1 MTASDHFYLD
11 KADPRSWRALNGLS
25 RKVADAAEDS
35 GLSRALVELLSVR
48 VSQLNGCAY
57 CLDLHTGYAVEAG
70 VSAQKLA
77 VLAAW
82 RETELFDDLER
93 AALAIGEAVALLPDE
108 ETRLAELAVA
118 RAELTDEQYSALQWT
133 AVAISAFN
141 RVSVLSRHRVRPRA
155 AAPKKQAPGEQAP
168 KRQTPEKPAP
178 KQQAPEEQSSK
189 EHAARSQARGKQAPE
204 AQAPGPSRTPSTVA
218 GGTA

>member
-1 MTASDHFYLD
+1 MSAGDHFHLD
-11 KADPRSWRALNGLS
+11 KADPGSWRALNGLA
-25 RKVADAAEDS
+25 RKVAAAAEDA
-35 GLSRALVELLSVR
+35 GLSRALVELLNIR

-77 VLAAW
+77 VLPAW

-93 AALAIGEAVALLPDE
+93 AALAIGESVALLPDE

-118 RAELTDEQYSALQWT
+118 RAELTDEQYSALQWS

-141 RVSVLSRHRVRPRA
+141 RVSILSRHQVRPRPA
-155 AAPKKQAPGEQAP
+155 AAGAEAPPKHASPEEPGD
-168 KRQTPEKPAP
+168 PAP
-178 KQQAPEEQSSK
+178 DAP
-189 EHAARSQARGKQAPE
+189 
-204 AQAPGPSRTPSTVA
+204 RTPSTVA

>member
-1 MTASDHFYLD
+1 MSAGDHFYLD
-11 KADPRSWRALNGLS
+11 KADPGSWRALNGLA
-25 RKVADAAEDS
+25 RKAAAAAEDA
-35 GLSRALVELLSVR
+35 GLSRALVELLSIR

-77 VLAAW
+77 VLPAW
-82 RETELFDDLER
+82 RETELFDDLEQ
-93 AALAIGEAVALLPDE
+93 AALAIGEVVALLPDE

-133 AVAISAFN
+133 AVAINAFN
-141 RVSVLSRHRVRPRA
+141 RISVLSRHRVRPRA
-155 AAPKKQAPGEQAP
+155 AAPED
-168 KRQTPEKPAP
+168 QTSEDQTSEGQTSEGQIP
-178 KQQAPEEQSSK
+178 
-189 EHAARSQARGKQAPE
+189 GKQAAEEP
-204 AQAPGPSRTPSTVA
+204 AGDAPRTPSTVA

>member
-1 MTASDHFYLD
+1 MSASDHFYLD
-11 KADPRSWRALNGLS
+11 KADPGSWRALNGLA
-25 RKVADAAEDS
+25 RKVAAAADDA
-35 GLSRALVELLSVR
+35 GLSRALVELLNIR

-77 VLAAW
+77 VLPAW

-93 AALAIGEAVALLPDE
+93 AALAVGEAVTLLPDE

-133 AVAISAFN
+133 AVAINAFN
-141 RVSVLSRHRVRPRA
+141 RISVLSRHRVRPRA
-155 AAPKKQAPGEQAP
+155 AAPGKHAP
-168 KRQTPEKPAP
+168 KKHAP
-178 KQQAPEEQSSK
+178 KQHGPKHQSPGKQAPEEQ
-189 EHAARSQARGKQAPE
+189 APD
-204 AQAPGPSRTPSTVA
+204 PSRTPSTVA

>member
-1 MTASDHFYLD
+1 MSAGDHFYLD
-11 KADPRSWRALNGLS
+11 KADPGSWRALNGLA
-25 RKVADAAEDS
+25 RKVAAAAEDA
-35 GLSRALVELLSVR
+35 GLSRALVELLNIR

-77 VLAAW
+77 VLPAW
-82 RETELFDDLER
+82 RETELFDDLEQ
-93 AALAIGEAVALLPDE
+93 AALAIGEVVALLPDE

-133 AVAISAFN
+133 AVAINAFN
-141 RVSVLSRHRVRPRA
+141 RISVLSRHRVRPRA
-155 AAPKKQAPGEQAP
+155 AAPEDQASGNQAPG
-168 KRQTPEKPAP
+168 
-178 KQQAPEEQSSK
+178 
-189 EHAARSQARGKQAPE
+189 KQAAEEP
-204 AQAPGPSRTPSTVA
+204 AADAPRTPSTVA

>member
-11 KADPRSWRALNGLS
+11 KADPGSWRALNGLS
-25 RKVADAAEDS
+25 RKVAAAAEDA
-35 GLSRALVELLSVR
+35 GLSRALVELLNIR
-48 VSQLNGCAY
+48 VSQLNKCAF

-77 VLAAW
+77 VLPAW
-82 RETELFDDLER
+82 RETDLFDDLER
-93 AALAIGEAVALLPDE
+93 AALAIGEAVAVLTDE

-133 AVAISAFN
+133 AVTINAFN
-141 RVSVLSRHRVRPRA
+141 QVSVLSRHRVRPRA
-155 AAPKKQAPGEQAP
+155 AAAQKEA
-168 KRQTPEKPAP
+168 PEKE
-178 KQQAPEEQSSK
+178 APEEQ
-189 EHAARSQARGKQAPE
+189 APE
-204 AQAPGPSRTPSTVA
+204 PSRTPSAVA

>member
-1 MTASDHFYLD
+1 MSAGDHFYLD
-11 KADPRSWRALNGLS
+11 KADPGSWRALNGLA
-25 RKVADAAEDS
+25 RKAAAAAEDA
-35 GLSRALVELLSVR
+35 GLSRALVELLSIR

-77 VLAAW
+77 VLPAW
-82 RETELFDDLER
+82 RETELFDDLEQ
-93 AALAIGEAVALLPDE
+93 AALAIGEVVALLPDE

-133 AVAISAFN
+133 AVAINAFN
-141 RVSVLSRHRVRPRA
+141 RISVLSRHRVRPRA
-155 AAPKKQAPGEQAP
+155 AAPED
-168 KRQTPEKPAP
+168 QTSEDQTSEGQIP
-178 KQQAPEEQSSK
+178 
-189 EHAARSQARGKQAPE
+189 GKQAAEEP
-204 AQAPGPSRTPSTVA
+204 AGDAPRTPSTVA

>member
-11 KADPRSWRALNGLS
+11 KADPGSWRALNAFS
-25 RKVADAAEDS
+25 RKVGTSAEEA
-35 GLSRALVELLSVR
+35 GLSRALVELLNIR
-48 VSQLNGCAY
+48 VSQLNGCAF

-77 VLAAW
+77 VLPAW
-82 RETELFDDLER
+82 RETQLFDDLER

-133 AVAISAFN
+133 AVAINAFN

-155 AAPKKQAPGEQAP
+155 SAAGQAAPGKETPGKEAA
-168 KRQTPEKPAP
+168 EAPAP
-178 KQQAPEEQSSK
+178 D
-189 EHAARSQARGKQAPE
+189 
-204 AQAPGPSRTPSTVA
+204 PSRTPSTVA

>member
-11 KADPRSWRALNGLS
+11 KADPGSWRALNGLS
-25 RKVADAAEDS
+25 RKVTAAAEDA
-35 GLSRALVELLSVR
+35 GLSRALLELLNLR

-77 VLAAW
+77 VLPAW
-82 RETELFDDLER
+82 RETDLFDDLER

-133 AVAISAFN
+133 AVAITAFN

-155 AAPKKQAPGEQAP
+155 AAPKKHAPEKQAREKQAREKLATEKHASAKHAPKKQAP
-168 KRQTPEKPAP
+168 RNQTPE
-178 KQQAPEEQSSK
+178 
-189 EHAARSQARGKQAPE
+189 EHAPD
-204 AQAPGPSRTPSTVA
+204 PPRTPSAVA
-218 GGTA
+218 GSTT

>member
-1 MTASDHFYLD
+1 MSAGDHFHLD
-11 KADPRSWRALNGLS
+11 KADPGSWRALNGLA
-25 RKVADAAEDS
+25 RKVAAAAEDA
-35 GLSRALVELLSVR
+35 GLSRALVELLNIR

-77 VLAAW
+77 VLPAW

-93 AALAIGEAVALLPDE
+93 AALAIGESVALLPDE

-133 AVAISAFN
+133 AVAINAFN

-155 AAPKKQAPGEQAP
+155 AAPEGHPPGERAAD
-168 KRQTPEKPAP
+168 EPAP
-178 KQQAPEEQSSK
+178 DAP
-189 EHAARSQARGKQAPE
+189 
-204 AQAPGPSRTPSTVA
+204 RTPSTVA

>member
-1 MTASDHFYLD
+1 MSAGDHFYLD
-11 KADPRSWRALNGLS
+11 KADPGNWRALNGLA
-25 RKVADAAEDS
+25 RKVAAAAEDA

-57 CLDLHTGYAVEAG
+57 CLDMHTGYAVEAG

-77 VLAAW
+77 VLPAW
-82 RETELFDDLER
+82 RETELFDDLEQ
-93 AALAIGEAVALLPDE
+93 AALAIGEVVALLPDE

-133 AVAISAFN
+133 AVAINAFN
-141 RVSVLSRHRVRPRA
+141 RISVLSRHRVRPRA
-155 AAPKKQAPGEQAP
+155 AAPEDQAPGNQAP
-168 KRQTPEKPAP
+168 
-178 KQQAPEEQSSK
+178 
-189 EHAARSQARGKQAPE
+189 GKQAAEEP
-204 AQAPGPSRTPSTVA
+204 AADAPRTPSTVA

>member
-1 MTASDHFYLD
+1 MSAGDNFYLD
-11 KADPRSWRALNGLS
+11 KADPGSWRALNGLA
-25 RKVADAAEDS
+25 RKVAAAAEDA
-35 GLSRALVELLSVR
+35 GLSRALVELLSIR

-77 VLAAW
+77 VLPAW

-93 AALAIGEAVALLPDE
+93 AALAIGEAAALLPDE

-118 RAELTDEQYSALQWT
+118 RGELTDEQYSALQWT
-133 AVAISAFN
+133 AVAINAFN
-141 RVSVLSRHRVRPRA
+141 RVSVLSRHRVRPSA
-155 AAPKKQAPGEQAP
+155 AAPGKHA
-168 KRQTPEKPAP
+168 PEKHPPKKHAP
-178 KQQAPEEQSSK
+178 KQQAPKKQVPQEQVPQ
-189 EHAARSQARGKQAPE
+189 EQAPD
-204 AQAPGPSRTPSTVA
+204 PSRTPSTVA

>member
-1 MTASDHFYLD
+1 MSASDHFYLD
-11 KADPRSWRALNGLS
+11 KADPGSWRALNGLA
-25 RKVADAAEDS
+25 RKVAAAAEDA
-35 GLSRALVELLSVR
+35 GLSRALVELLNIR

-77 VLAAW
+77 VLPAW

-133 AVAISAFN
+133 AVAINAFN

-155 AAPKKQAPGEQAP
+155 AAPGEHAPEKQPPKKHAAKKHVPQKQVPAEQAP
-168 KRQTPEKPAP
+168 D
-178 KQQAPEEQSSK
+178 
-189 EHAARSQARGKQAPE
+189 
-204 AQAPGPSRTPSTVA
+204 PSRTPSTVA

>member
-1 MTASDHFYLD
+1 MSASDHFYLD
-11 KADPRSWRALNGLS
+11 KADPGSWRALNGLA
-25 RKVADAAEDS
+25 RKVAAAAEDA
-35 GLSRALVELLSVR
+35 GLSRALVELLNIR

-77 VLAAW
+77 VLPAW

-93 AALAIGEAVALLPDE
+93 AALAVGEAVTLLPDE

-133 AVAISAFN
+133 AVAINAFN
-141 RVSVLSRHRVRPRA
+141 RISVLSRHRVRPRA
-155 AAPKKQAPGEQAP
+155 AAPGKHAP
-168 KRQTPEKPAP
+168 KKHAP
-178 KQQAPEEQSSK
+178 KQHGPKHQSPGKQAPEEQ
-189 EHAARSQARGKQAPE
+189 APD
-204 AQAPGPSRTPSTVA
+204 PSRTPSTVA

>member
-1 MTASDHFYLD
+1 MSAGDHFYLD
-11 KADPRSWRALNGLS
+11 KADPGSWRALNGLA
-25 RKVADAAEDS
+25 RKVAAAAEDA

-48 VSQLNGCAY
+48 VSKLNGCAY

-77 VLAAW
+77 VLPAW
-82 RETELFDDLER
+82 RETELFDDLEQ
-93 AALAIGEAVALLPDE
+93 AALAIGEVVALLPDE

-133 AVAISAFN
+133 AVAINAFN
-141 RVSVLSRHRVRPRA
+141 RISVLSRHRVRPRG
-155 AAPKKQAPGEQAP
+155 AAPEDQGREN
-168 KRQTPEKPAP
+168 
-178 KQQAPEEQSSK
+178 QAPEDQGP
-189 EHAARSQARGKQAPE
+189 GKQAAE
-204 AQAPGPSRTPSTVA
+204 APVAEAPRTPSTVA

>member
-1 MTASDHFYLD
+1 MSAGDHFYLD
-11 KADPRSWRALNGLS
+11 KADPGSWRALNGLA
-25 RKVADAAEDS
+25 RKVAAAAEDA

-57 CLDLHTGYAVEAG
+57 CLDMHTGYAVEAG

-77 VLAAW
+77 VLPAW
-82 RETELFDDLER
+82 RETELFDDLEQ
-93 AALAIGEAVALLPDE
+93 AALAIGEVVALLPDE

-133 AVAISAFN
+133 AVAINAFN
-141 RVSVLSRHRVRPRA
+141 RISVLSRHRVRPRA
-155 AAPKKQAPGEQAP
+155 AAPEDQAPGNQAP
-168 KRQTPEKPAP
+168 
-178 KQQAPEEQSSK
+178 
-189 EHAARSQARGKQAPE
+189 GKQAAEEP
-204 AQAPGPSRTPSTVA
+204 AADAPRTPSTVA

>member
-1 MTASDHFYLD
+1 MSAGDNFYLD
-11 KADPRSWRALNGLS
+11 KADPGSWRALNGLA
-25 RKVADAAEDS
+25 RKVAAAAEDA
-35 GLSRALVELLSVR
+35 GLSRALVELLSIR

-77 VLAAW
+77 VLPAW

-93 AALAIGEAVALLPDE
+93 AALAIGEAAALLPDE

-118 RAELTDEQYSALQWT
+118 RGELTDEQYSALQWT
-133 AVAISAFN
+133 AVAINAFN
-141 RVSVLSRHRVRPRA
+141 RVSVLSRHRVRPSA
-155 AAPKKQAPGEQAP
+155 AAPGKHA
-168 KRQTPEKPAP
+168 PEKHPPKKHAP
-178 KQQAPEEQSSK
+178 KQQAPQEQVPQ
-189 EHAARSQARGKQAPE
+189 EQAPD
-204 AQAPGPSRTPSTVA
+204 PSRTPSTVA

>member
-1 MTASDHFYLD
+1 MSAGDNFYLD
-11 KADPRSWRALNGLS
+11 KADPGSWRALNGLA
-25 RKVADAAEDS
+25 RKVAAAAEDA
-35 GLSRALVELLSVR
+35 GLSRALVELLSIR

-77 VLAAW
+77 VLPAW

-93 AALAIGEAVALLPDE
+93 AALAIGEAAALLPDE

-118 RAELTDEQYSALQWT
+118 RGELTDEQYSALQWT
-133 AVAISAFN
+133 AVAINAFN
-141 RVSVLSRHRVRPRA
+141 RVSVLSRHRVRPSA
-155 AAPKKQAPGEQAP
+155 AAPGKHA
-168 KRQTPEKPAP
+168 PEKHPPKKHAP
-178 KQQAPEEQSSK
+178 KQQAPKKQVPQE
-189 EHAARSQARGKQAPE
+189 QAPD
-204 AQAPGPSRTPSTVA
+204 PSRTPSTVA

>member
-11 KADPRSWRALNGLS
+11 KADPGSWRALNGLS
-25 RKVADAAEDS
+25 RKVAAAAEDA
-35 GLSRALVELLSVR
+35 GLSRALVELLSIR

-77 VLAAW
+77 VLPAW
-82 RETELFDDLER
+82 RETDLFDDLER
-93 AALAIGEAVALLPDE
+93 AALAVGEAVALLPDE

-133 AVAISAFN
+133 AVAIDAFN

-155 AAPKKQAPGEQAP
+155 AAPAKRSPARPAPEKRASAQHAPRKRAPETPVPEEQAP
-168 KRQTPEKPAP
+168 DPSPA
-178 KQQAPEEQSSK
+178 
-189 EHAARSQARGKQAPE
+189 
-204 AQAPGPSRTPSTVA
+204 PSTVA

>member
-11 KADPRSWRALNGLS
+11 KADPGSWRALNGLS
-25 RKVADAAEDS
+25 RKVAAAAEDA
-35 GLSRALVELLSVR
+35 GLSRALMELLSIR

-77 VLAAW
+77 VLPAW

-133 AVAISAFN
+133 AVAIDAFN

-155 AAPKKQAPGEQAP
+155 ADPEDQAPVKHAPRKKSPRKQPSDEQAP
-168 KRQTPEKPAP
+168 D
-178 KQQAPEEQSSK
+178 
-189 EHAARSQARGKQAPE
+189 
-204 AQAPGPSRTPSTVA
+204 PSRTPSTVA

>member
-1 MTASDHFYLD
+1 MSAGDHFYLD
-11 KADPRSWRALNGLS
+11 KADPGSWRALNGLA
-25 RKVADAAEDS
+25 RKAAAAAEDA
-35 GLSRALVELLSVR
+35 GLSRALVELLSIR

-77 VLAAW
+77 VLPAW
-82 RETELFDDLER
+82 RETELFDDLEQ
-93 AALAIGEAVALLPDE
+93 AALAIGEVVALLPDE

-133 AVAISAFN
+133 AVAINAFN
-141 RVSVLSRHRVRPRA
+141 RISVLSRHRVRPRA
-155 AAPKKQAPGEQAP
+155 AAPED
-168 KRQTPEKPAP
+168 
-178 KQQAPEEQSSK
+178 QAPEDQ
-189 EHAARSQARGKQAPE
+189 AAEEPAADAP
-204 AQAPGPSRTPSTVA
+204 RTPSTVA

>member
-11 KADPRSWRALNGLS
+11 KADPGSWRALNGLS
-25 RKVADAAEDS
+25 RKVAAAAEGA
-35 GLSRALVELLSVR
+35 GLSRALVELLNTR

-57 CLDLHTGYAVEAG
+57 CLDLHTGYAVAAG

-77 VLAAW
+77 VLPAW

-93 AALAIGEAVALLPDE
+93 AALAIGEAVAVLPDE

-133 AVAISAFN
+133 AVAINAFN
-141 RVSVLSRHRVRPRA
+141 RVSILSRHRVRPRA
-155 AAPKKQAPGEQAP
+155 AAP
-168 KRQTPEKPAP
+168 EK
-178 KQQAPEEQSSK
+178 
-189 EHAARSQARGKQAPE
+189 HAAEQTAPD
-204 AQAPGPSRTPSTVA
+204 PSRTPSTVA

>member
-1 MTASDHFYLD
+1 MSAGDHFYLD
-11 KADPRSWRALNGLS
+11 KADPGSWRALNGLA
-25 RKVADAAEDS
+25 RKVAAAAEDA

-77 VLAAW
+77 VLPAW
-82 RETELFDDLER
+82 RETELFDDLEQ
-93 AALAIGEAVALLPDE
+93 AALAIGEVVALLPDE

-133 AVAISAFN
+133 AVAINAFN
-141 RVSVLSRHRVRPRA
+141 RISVLSRHRVRPGA
-155 AAPKKQAPGEQAP
+155 AAPED
-168 KRQTPEKPAP
+168 
-178 KQQAPEEQSSK
+178 QAPEN
-189 EHAARSQARGKQAPE
+189 QARGKQAAEEP
-204 AQAPGPSRTPSTVA
+204 ATDAPRTPSTVA

>member
-1 MTASDHFYLD
+1 MSAGDHFYLD
-11 KADPRSWRALNGLS
+11 KADPGSWRALNGLS
-25 RKVADAAEDS
+25 RKVAAAAEDA
-35 GLSRALVELLSVR
+35 GLSRALVELLNIR

-77 VLAAW
+77 VLPAW

-118 RAELTDEQYSALQWT
+118 RAELTAEQYSALQWS

-141 RVSVLSRHRVRPRA
+141 RVSLLSRHRVLPRSA
-155 AAPKKQAPGEQAP
+155 DTEAEAGRKHASREEP
-168 KRQTPEKPAP
+168 RNR
-178 KQQAPEEQSSK
+178 APEG
-189 EHAARSQARGKQAPE
+189 RAPD
-204 AQAPGPSRTPSTVA
+204 APRTPSTVA
-218 GGTA
+218 GGAA

>member
-1 MTASDHFYLD
+1 MSAGDHFYLD
-11 KADPRSWRALNGLS
+11 KADPGSWRALNGLA
-25 RKVADAAEDS
+25 RKAAAAAEDA
-35 GLSRALVELLSVR
+35 GLSRALVELLSIR

-77 VLAAW
+77 VLPAW
-82 RETELFDDLER
+82 RETELFDDLEQ
-93 AALAIGEAVALLPDE
+93 AALAIGEVVALLPDE

-133 AVAISAFN
+133 AVAINAFN
-141 RVSVLSRHRVRPRA
+141 RISVLSRHRVRPRA
-155 AAPKKQAPGEQAP
+155 AAPED
-168 KRQTPEKPAP
+168 QTSEGQIP
-178 KQQAPEEQSSK
+178 
-189 EHAARSQARGKQAPE
+189 GKQAAEEP
-204 AQAPGPSRTPSTVA
+204 AGDAPRTPSTVA

>member
-1 MTASDHFYLD
+1 MSAGDHFYLD
-11 KADPRSWRALNGLS
+11 KADPGSWRALNGLA
-25 RKVADAAEDS
+25 RKVAAAAEDA
-35 GLSRALVELLSVR
+35 GLPRALVELLNIR

-77 VLAAW
+77 VLPAW
-82 RETELFDDLER
+82 RETELFDDRER

-118 RAELTDEQYSALQWT
+118 RAELTDEQYSALQWS

-141 RVSVLSRHRVRPRA
+141 RVSVLSRHRVRPRSA
-155 AAPKKQAPGEQAP
+155 AAETEAGRKHASREEP
-168 KRQTPEKPAP
+168 RNR
-178 KQQAPEEQSSK
+178 APEG
-189 EHAARSQARGKQAPE
+189 RAPD
-204 AQAPGPSRTPSTVA
+204 APRTPSTVA